1 MAVVFTWGS
10 PSDHGG
16 SIELWNDGIVVHTD
30 CHDCVSSA
38 WSDRPQIVAL
48 YDALRDW
55 LIDHPETVVPPVKD
69 VPHDE

>member
-10 PSDHGG
+10 PSTT
-16 SIELWNDGIVVHTD
+16 VAA
-30 CHDCVSSA
+30 SSCGMTA
-38 WSDRPQIVAL
+38 SSCTPTATTASRLWSDRPQIVAL